1 MELRGEIVGYE
12 GDILTLKAYDT
23 LDSKTLAN
31 SLYNGK
37 YWAIVDTYENE
48 KITPDQRKHIYA
60 LLNDYVEYTGVP
72 LDATE
77 AHFKYQFMI
86 EQGMDELPSFKR
98 NAISLSMAGEFISY
112 LIDYYIQNDI
122 PFRKQQFYLTT
133 DTSKMLYALTMK
145 RICWVCGKQRSELAH
160 YEAVGLG
167 RDRNKID
174 HTKHHFMMLCGDC
187 HATQH
192 QIGIETF
199 MRKHHIKPI
208 KLKDIDLKQLG
219 IRGNYEA

>member
-12 GDILTLKAYDT
+12 GDILTLKAYGT
-23 LDSKTLAN
+23 LDSKTLAK

-86 EQGMDELPSFKR
+86 EHDMDELPSFKR

-133 DTSKMLYALTMK
+133 DTSNMLYALAMK
-145 RICWVCGKQRSELAH
+145 RICWICGKQHSELAH
-160 YEAVGLG
+160 VEAVGAG
-167 RDRNKID
+167 RDRRKID
-174 HTKHHFMMLCGDC
+174 NTQHHFMMLCRDH
-187 HATQH
+187 HAEQH

-199 MRKHHIKPI
+199 MKKYHIKPI
-208 KLKDIDLKQLG
+208 KLKDIELKQLG
-219 IRGNYEA
+219 I

>member
-1 MELRGEIVGYE
+1 MELRAEITRQE
-12 GDILTLKAYDT
+12 GNEITLKLYDP
-23 LDSKTLAN
+23 LEVKTLLN
-31 SLYNGK
+31 SQYRGK
-37 YWAIVDTYENE
+37 YWAVVDTYEQD
-48 KITPDQRKHIYA
+48 KITDYQRKHIYA
-60 LLNDYVEYTGVP
+60 LLNDYVDFTGVP

-77 AHFKYQFMI
+77 AYFKYQFMI

-133 DTSKMLYALTMK
+133 NTSKMLYALTMK
-145 RICWVCGKQRSELAH
+145 RLCWVCGKQHSDLAH
-160 YEAVGLG
+160 VEAIGAG
-167 RDRNKID
+167 RDRRKID
-174 HTKHHFMMLCGDC
+174 HTKHHFMTLCRNHHGE
-187 HATQH
+187 QH

-199 MRKHHIKPI
+199 MQKYHIKPI

-219 IRGNYEA
+219 VKGSY